1 MIVLATQVLLV
12 VSNGAKSL
20 PFAKPLSSMF
30 LFNNIVYNGKKRAF
44 MIVLLLLDRIISDHG
59 GCAKPG
65 AKGVAAKYRS
75 RSTFLRFIGGY
86 YVLLAMQR
94 LW

>member
-1 MIVLATQVLLV
+1 MY
-12 VSNGAKSL
+12 SNVGECSFTVKYHSRL
-20 PFAKPLSSMF
+20 EI
-30 LFNNIVYNGKKRAF
+30 IVYNGKKRAF